1 MFQRLVALL
10 FLTACTAGETDVA
23 PPQYTFYY
31 PTALKVSPSE
41 RSLFVMSANSDL
53 RYSSGTV
60 AVLNLD
66 AVEALTEAW
75 LSSHTPPA
83 GCIQIADRP
92 EIAQCPTADGDN
104 PTSVMVPNATVQLG
118 NFGVDLGLQRLYRGD
133 APSGRLR
140 IFATVRGDP
149 SITWIDFD
157 EAAGEMDCGSPGIY
171 TRCSPEH
178 RLTRMR
184 SDINL
189 QSIPPEPFY
198 LYVDG
203 DSESVFAAHLTTG
216 AVTLA
221 DSPRQEGSVPIVH
234 DINQSFWGPV
244 GPLGLVG
251 AVAVAAR
258 TPGNPNGLVY
268 VTSRREARI
277 TALRVAEGSPN
288 PVGVACPSGSCP
300 ASFDCHAED
309 NLCHKS
315 DGRPWKT
322 LIPVLAFF
330 FDGVP
335 DSGFAGDARALAFS
349 ADGNRLYLVSRTPS
363 SLKVFDTSI
372 DATGAPRNDLI
383 GVMEICDQPATL
395 ELADFGRG
403 PRVILPCFL
412 TGQVW
417 VIDPLTFTIESI
429 EDVGKGPTSV
439 SVSLSR
445 KRIYVANYAEDTLSV
460 LDATPGARTEA
471 RMVLRIGTPRPVE

>member
-1 MFQRLVALL
+1 MFLA
-10 FLTACTAGETDVA
+10 ACTAGETDVA

-31 PTALKVSPSE
+31 PSALKVSPSE
-41 RSLFVMSANSDL
+41 QSLFVLSANSDL

-60 AVLNLD
+60 TVLSLD

-75 LSSHTPPA
+75 LGSHTLPA
-83 GCIQIADRP
+83 GCTSLVDRP

-104 PTSVMVPNATVQLG
+104 PTSVMVPNATVKLG
-118 NFGVDLGLQRLYRGD
+118 NFGVDLGLQQLYRD
-133 APSGRLR
+133 NAPSGRLR

-157 EAAGEMDCGSPGIY
+157 EAAGQVDCGSSGTY

-178 RLTRMR
+178 RLTRLR
-184 SDINL
+184 SDVNL

-221 DSPRQEGSVPIVH
+221 DAPRQEGSVPMVH
-234 DINQSFWGPV
+234 DINQSFWAPV
-244 GPLGLVG
+244 GQLGLVG

-258 TPGNPNGLVY
+258 SPGNPNGLVY
-268 VTSRREARI
+268 VSSRREARV
-277 TALRVAEGSPN
+277 TALRVAKSAAN
-288 PVGVACPSGSCP
+288 PVGVSCPDGSCP
-300 ASFDCHAED
+300 PAYDCHAED
-309 NLCHKS
+309 SLCHKS

-322 LIPVLAFF
+322 LTPVTAFF
-330 FDGVP
+330 FDGI
-335 DSGFAGDARALAFS
+335 SGSGYSGDARALAFS
-349 ADGNRLYLVSRTPS
+349 TDGNRLYLVSRTPS

-372 DATGAPRNDLI
+372 DATGAPRNALI

-403 PRVILPCFL
+403 LRVVVPCFL

-417 VIDPLTFTIESI
+417 VVDPATLTIESV
-429 EDVGKGPTSV
+429 EDVGRGPTAV
-439 SVSLSR
+439 AVSLSR

-471 RMVLRIGTPRPVE
+471 RMVLRIGTPRPTE